1 MIVVFGAAENVV
13 EKVLLAPA
21 HLESLDSP
29 PVVAGVQ
36 GNVCTIIT
44 SPGTNLHLA
53 LVSGQE
59 PGQKLVLP
67 VPHEVNASVMVAELP
82 QAKD

>member
-1 MIVVFGAAENVV
+1 MVVFGPAENVA

-21 HLESLDSP
+21 HLVSLVGPD
-29 PVVAGVQ
+29 VVAGVQ

-53 LVSGQE
+53 LVSGHE

-67 VPHEVNASVMVAELP
+67 VPHEVNASVIVAELP
-82 QAKD
+82 QARD